1 LNKFYTKRMVALL
14 APALLLSV
22 ALPSQAR
29 PKKAVQKP
37 AAQEQFQIQA
47 TQATKIPA
55 GSVGNF
61 VVTFANY
68 AAGPQSGMD
77 VQEGKQVSIPVSG
90 RVGNVEVPAG
100 ATLVGKFNRLNESS
114 GTLAFDTLVANG
126 KVYKIN
132 AASAP
137 VAGKLRQDVYDLQ
150 NRRDGRDFAKT
161 GIKERRE
168 EQRGQAAREYSNAG
182 GNIIGIFSPL
192 AGSLIG
198 GVGSIVGTSKET
210 EAVETSTAKQEGI
223 LDRDIPSVLVA
234 EISPLQNISVQFNEA
249 VDLNA
254 PVATL
259 PQGPPG
265 PGTPQQ
271 AFPQP
276 QAAPAP
282 AGAPPANITPGT
294 PAFPQAAPT
303 PVSAP
308 SANVVP
314 GPPTAL
320 QAAPSATNV
329 APRTPTV
336 APSQPAPAPV
346 SPPAANVAPS
356 PSTPTIAPSAIPG
369 YPGSR

>member
-1 LNKFYTKRMVALL
+1 LNRFYTKIMVVLL
-14 APALLLSV
+14 APALFLSV
-22 ALPSQAR
+22 ALPSQAK
-29 PKKAVQKP
+29 PKKAVQNPGNDK
-37 AAQEQFQIQA
+37 QFQIQA
-47 TQATKIPA
+47 SQATKIPA

-68 AAGPQSGMD
+68 AAGPQSGLD
-77 VQEGKQVSIPVSG
+77 IQEGKQVSIPVSG

-100 ATLVGKFNRLNESS
+100 ATLVGRFNRLNESS

-182 GNIIGIFSPL
+182 GDIIGIFSPL

-210 EAVETSTAKQEGI
+210 EAVENSTAKQEGI

-254 PVATL
+254 PIATL
-259 PQGPPG
+259 PQALPG
-265 PGTPQQ
+265 QGIPQ
-271 AFPQP
+271 

-282 AGAPPANITPGT
+282 AIAPPPSNVAPGT
-294 PAFPQAAPT
+294 PTATPPAAPA
-303 PVSAP
+303 PVAAP
-308 SANVVP
+308 SAANVVP
-314 GPPTAL
+314 
-320 QAAPSATNV
+320 AAPTT
-329 APRTPTV
+329 APP
-336 APSQPAPAPV
+336 AAPAPV
-346 SPPAANVAPS
+346 AAPPASNVAPA
-356 PSTPTIAPSAIPG
+356 TPTIAPSSIPG
-369 YPGSR
+369 YPGSAPR

>member
-1 LNKFYTKRMVALL
+1 LNKFYTKIMVVLL
-14 APALLLSV
+14 APALFLSV
-22 ALPSQAR
+22 ALPIQAK
-29 PKKAVQKP
+29 PKKA
-37 AAQEQFQIQA
+37 AQNPGNDQQFQIQA
-47 TQATKIPA
+47 SQATKIPA

-68 AAGPQSGMD
+68 AAGPQSGLD
-77 VQEGKQVSIPVSG
+77 IQEGKQVSIPVSG

-100 ATLVGKFNRLNESS
+100 ATLVGRFNRLNESS
-114 GTLAFDTLVANG
+114 GNLVFDTLVANG

-161 GIKERRE
+161 GTKERRE
-168 EQRGQAAREYSNAG
+168 EQRGRAAREYGNAAG
-182 GNIIGIFSPL
+182 SIIGNFSPL

-198 GVGSIVGTSKET
+198 GAGAIAGTSKET

-234 EISPLQNISVQFNEA
+234 EISPLQNLSVQFNDA

-259 PQGPPG
+259 PQSPPG
-265 PGTPQQ
+265 PGQQ
-271 AFPQP
+271 AAP

-282 AGAPPANITPGT
+282 ALPNVAPGT
-294 PAFPQAAPT
+294 PTAAP
-303 PVSAP
+303 V
-308 SANVVP
+308 
-314 GPPTAL
+314 PTAVPPIPG
-320 QAAPSATNV
+320 AAPS
-329 APRTPTV
+329 TP
-336 APSQPAPAPV
+336 
-346 SPPAANVAPS
+346 
-356 PSTPTIAPSAIPG
+356 IAPSSIPG
-369 YPGSR
+369 YPGSAPR

>member
-1 LNKFYTKRMVALL
+1 MEMNVQHFCQKNTKVFAALL
-14 APALLLSV
+14 VPALLVSLM
-22 ALPSQAR
+22 LPSQAKPR
-29 PKKAVQKP
+29 KVKSVQNP
-37 AAQEQFQIQA
+37 EAAKQFQIQA

-68 AAGPQSGMD
+68 AAGPQSGLD
-77 VQEGKQVSIPVSG
+77 IQEGKQVSIPVAG

-100 ATLVGKFNRLNESS
+100 ATLVGRFNRLNESS
-114 GTLAFDTLVANG
+114 GTLAFDTLIANG

-168 EQRGQAAREYSNAG
+168 EQRGRAAREYSNAG
-182 GNIIGIFSPL
+182 GNIVGNFSPL

-198 GVGSIVGTSKET
+198 GIGSIVGTSKET
-210 EAVETSTAKQEGI
+210 EAVENSTTKQEEI

-234 EISPLQNISVQFNEA
+234 EISPLQNISVQFTDA

-259 PQGPPG
+259 PQAPQGAPGAPQGVPVAAPPPSNFVNPGTTVPAVPTAPPPG
-265 PGTPQQ
+265 AYGGYPGYGAPGYG
-271 AFPQP
+271 
-276 QAAPAP
+276 APAP
-282 AGAPPANITPGT
+282 YG
-294 PAFPQAAPT
+294 
-303 PVSAP
+303 
-308 SANVVP
+308 
-314 GPPTAL
+314 
-320 QAAPSATNV
+320 
-329 APRTPTV
+329 
-336 APSQPAPAPV
+336 
-346 SPPAANVAPS
+346 
-356 PSTPTIAPSAIPG
+356 G
-369 YPGSR
+369 YPGYGTPYVPGGGLP